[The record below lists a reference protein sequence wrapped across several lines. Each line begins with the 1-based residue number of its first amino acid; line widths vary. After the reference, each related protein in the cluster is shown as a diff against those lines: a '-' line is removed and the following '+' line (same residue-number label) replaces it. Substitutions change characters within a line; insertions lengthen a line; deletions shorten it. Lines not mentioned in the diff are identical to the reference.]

1 MDEEHLA
8 PHELPPLVD
17 PLQEIKRLLVEVQQS
32 LARAD
37 ARRKQERGEDGFD
50 G

>member
-1 MDEEHLA
+1 MEDEEV
-8 PHELPPLVD
+8 ELPPLVD

-37 ARRKQERGEDGFD
+37 ARRRQERGEDGFD